1 MTTNIVVQTAGRR
14 AEVTVTDKIGEGD
27 IVETKT
33 VLEPHTGQ
41 HSFYITDTRSFAIRE
56 IPAADPAQGG
66 LPLESADAD
75 HEGQE
80 ARAAEEEDLID
91 DEDEE

>member
-1 MTTNIVVQTAGRR
+1 MTTNIVVQTAGHR

-41 HSFYITDTRSFAIRE
+41 HSFYITDTRSFSIRE
-56 IPAADPAQGG
+56 IPAADPAQG
-66 LPLESADAD
+66 D
-75 HEGQE
+75 QE
-80 ARAAEEEDLID
+80 ASVAEDGEEE
-91 DEDEE
+91 